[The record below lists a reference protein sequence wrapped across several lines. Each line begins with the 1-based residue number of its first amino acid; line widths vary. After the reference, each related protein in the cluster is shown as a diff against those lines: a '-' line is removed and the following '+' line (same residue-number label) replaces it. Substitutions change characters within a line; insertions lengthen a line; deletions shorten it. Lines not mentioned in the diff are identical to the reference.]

1 MTRKRALLI
10 TIIVLLA
17 AAVITASIVL
27 SPKNTTNPTPPNSL
41 GTNAE
46 GFEISPVKAG
56 EGGTTLAPDGITP
69 IGYPPTCDGA
79 YAAAINYRKTL
90 QTTDETWPNVR
101 KTLLAIS
108 ASPNALESRIS
119 LTDELI
125 EKYGA
130 KNFVS
135 VDMKALG
142 IFKPLECTKGKV
154 AKVLVSEVSFL
165 QYPETSPSAI
175 VQAVPIDL
183 VWQDGDWKIAS
194 SSEASPAESLSLELQ
209 TSGPVSITPKIT
221 DALFTAKDGQSISR
235 DGWMVISNATQ

>member
-17 AAVITASIVL
+17 AAVITASIAL
-27 SPKNTTNPTPPNSL
+27 SPKRTTSPASPSSL

-46 GFEISPVKAG
+46 GFEISPIKAG
-56 EGGTTLAPDGITP
+56 EGGTTMGPDGITP

-79 YAAAINYRKTL
+79 YAAAINYRQAM
-90 QTTDETWPNVR
+90 QTTGETWPKVR
-101 KTLLAIS
+101 ETLLAIS
-108 ASPNALESRIS
+108 ASPETLESRIS

-142 IFKPLECTKGKV
+142 IFKPLDCVKGKMV
-154 AKVLVSEVSFL
+154 RVLISDVSYL
-165 QYPETSPSAI
+165 QYPETSPSVI
-175 VQAVPIDL
+175 VQAAPIDL
-183 VWQDGDWKIAS
+183 IWQDGDWKVSAS
-194 SSEASPAESLSLELQ
+194 AEDSPAESLSLELQ
-209 TSGPVSITPKIT
+209 TSGPISVTSEIV
-221 DALFTAKDGQSISR
+221 DALFTAEDGQAISR
-235 DGWMVISNATQ
+235 EGWMVASNATQ